1 LHPFELLRDAKRVGY
16 VFSGGSSRCAFQIG
30 VIEAL
35 AELGVH
41 PSLAIGV
48 SAGAWNAALVAAR
61 CESRIRYYWRSFM
74 RMPHIDLRNLLVD
87 HSPWRFR

>member
-1 LHPFELLRDAKRVGY
+1 MQTLLREARRIGY

-35 AELGVH
+35 AELGVK

-48 SAGAWNAALVAAR
+48 SAGAWNAAMVAAR
-61 CESRIRYYWRSFM
+61 NEARMYYYWRSFM
-74 RMPHIDLRNLLVD
+74 RMPSGVSSRWTRA
-87 HSPWRFR
+87 S